1 MLYQLKILKKGTKT
15 SQVFEDIFSDIL
27 KEKYVK
33 PSLFIKS
40 NWKKFIL
47 YRDLNNVD
55 RSVNGSVF
63 ECLISILL
71 FRENIFP
78 LFTQVQLAFVP
89 NAIFDLLLYNTSN
102 EIISLSLKTTL
113 RERWKQADLEAFAL
127 KNVYRNSSSFLITLS
142 ENESNTVNSKI
153 KSGGVLGLNEVIL
166 ADSDNFD
173 ILIDKLNKERYLNP
187 GAVNIL
193 QKFTEI
199 NN

>member
-1 MLYQLKILKKGTKT
+1 MLYQLKILKRGTKT

-27 KEKYVK
+27 KEEYSK

-40 NWKKFIL
+40 NWKKFSQ
-47 YRDLNNVD
+47 YRDLNTVD
-55 RSVNGSVF
+55 RSINGSVF

-71 FRENIFP
+71 YRENIFP

-153 KSGGVLGLNEVIL
+153 KSGGVLGLNKVIL

-173 ILIDKLNKERYLNP
+173 ILINKLNKERYLNP